1 MNQNNY
7 QQRAV
12 KEFAMTDILWE
23 MTLVVLHFSDHCNKQ
38 QLSLGPKG

>member
-1 MNQNNY
+1 MY

-23 MTLVVLHFSDHCNKQ
+23 MTLVVHFSDDCNIQ
-38 QLSLGPKG
+38 QMAA